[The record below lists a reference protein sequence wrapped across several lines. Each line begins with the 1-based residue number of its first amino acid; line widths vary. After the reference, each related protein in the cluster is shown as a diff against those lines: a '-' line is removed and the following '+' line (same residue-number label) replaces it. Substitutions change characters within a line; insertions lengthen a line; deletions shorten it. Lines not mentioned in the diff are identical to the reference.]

1 MLIPLILLFL
11 PVTCL
16 AQNVA
21 DYEQERR
28 RLLQVRY
35 EDRLAALEN
44 HRFDTR
50 TALGKYFYNTVHT
63 NTAKDE
69 DFYTLSPQELE
80 TLRQHYPRIFYEH
93 QVFEVWFSKLDAEE
107 QITQLQQIK
116 QLAKSQQWPRIERWA
131 TSILFQVLHSNG
143 FYLSA
148 ILEVQDIIDHAPHIQ
163 QMETMYDYPLIG
175 IYMDMASALYWLG
188 DAAGAFEYCQK
199 YTNYIVQDLQVR
211 EEGLT
216 CQLTTALKL
225 KKFPEAFA
233 LLQELS
239 TLVNT
244 TQRPQ
249 SRVTVLLH
257 TALFYR
263 EQNKFGLTYQY
274 AQQALQLLD
283 SLTAPIPGQRYTA
296 YLLLTAAQVGLQNPE
311 LAQTY
316 FSKMQQA
323 RNETQQ
329 GLRFEMDSLLGQAR
343 IAILNTDLDVAQ
355 QHYEALIELY
365 QTQRSQSFSSAHL
378 AQVQQ
383 QLDTRQ
389 LAYLQVEA
397 KLHQA
402 QTEKMTLIAIFSTL
416 FALVVSIFLW
426 RLIKQKKQL
435 DNFARIDSL
444 TGVNNRWHALE
455 LVHKRLKAMN
465 RQNDRVCVAL
475 LDIDN
480 FKQFNDN
487 FGHQTGDNVLA
498 LFAKLCKYQF
508 RQDDVF
514 GRYGGE
520 EFVLL
525 LNQSGLE
532 QAQTKIEELRTIITG
547 QDLRELDAEGT
558 VRFSCGLVE
567 ITQKAEVSQVLA
579 HCDHL
584 LYLAKRQGRNQ
595 TVTGYYGQLF

>member
-11 PVTCL
+11 PVPCL

-69 DFYTLSPQELE
+69 DFYTQSPQELE
-80 TLRQHYPRIFYEH
+80 ALRQHYPRIFYEH
-93 QVFEVWFSKLDAEE
+93 QVSEVWFSKLDAEE

-116 QLAKSQQWPRIERWA
+116 QLAKSRQWPRIERWA

-175 IYMDMASALYWLG
+175 IYMDMANALYWLG

-199 YTNYIVQDLQVR
+199 YTNYIARDLQVR

-216 CQLTTALKL
+216 CQLTAALKL
-225 KKFPEAFA
+225 KEFPEAFA
-233 LLQELS
+233 LLQELT
-239 TLVNT
+239 TLVST
-244 TQRPQ
+244 TRRPQ
-249 SRVTVLLH
+249 SRVNLLLH

-263 EQNKFGLTYQY
+263 EQKNFGLTYQY
-274 AQQALQLLD
+274 AQEALQLLD
-283 SLTAPIPGQRYTA
+283 SFAAPLPGQRYTV
-296 YLLLTAAQVGLQNPE
+296 YLLLTAAQIGLQNPE

-316 FSKMQQA
+316 FSKMQQT
-323 RNETQQ
+323 RHESQQ
-329 GLRFEMDSLLGQAR
+329 GLRFEMNALLGQAR
-343 IAILNTDLDVAQ
+343 IAILNTDLDMAQ
-355 QHYEALIELY
+355 QHYETLIELY

-378 AQVQQ
+378 AHIQQ

-402 QTEKMTLIAIFSTL
+402 QTEKMTLIALFSTL
-416 FALVVSIFLW
+416 LALLVSIFLW
-426 RLIKQKKQL
+426 RLVKQKKQL
-435 DNFARIDSL
+435 NNVARIDSL
-444 TGVNNRWHALE
+444 TGVNNRWYALE
-455 LVHKRLKAMN
+455 LVYKRLKAMN

-487 FGHQTGDNVLA
+487 FGHQTGDTVLT

-525 LNQSGLE
+525 LNQSNLE
-532 QAQTKIEELRTIITG
+532 QAQIKIEELRKIITG
-547 QDLRELDAEGT
+547 QDLREYNAEGPM
-558 VRFSCGLVE
+558 RFSCGLLE
-567 ITQKAEVSQVLA
+567 ITQKSEVSQVLA

-595 TVTGYYGQLF
+595 TVTGHYGQLF